1 MCHKKAHK
9 AHNLFCAFCAFLWH
23 NTKEVCKVT
32 FIAGFASSDPVVL
45 SIRRRRIR
53 LQKFFSAFPGGLPG
67 VGLLLLRG
75 FIALTLIDQCLA
87 YIRSG
92 NLDLHD
98 WLVATFVVVS
108 GSCLLVGFLT
118 PIVAV
123 FVGVSAIAFVIS
135 TLPFN
140 HNVIDVIILAA
151 ALALLGPGAFSVD
164 ARLFG
169 RREILIATKGHKLR
183 KEI

>member
-1 MCHKKAHK
+1 M
-9 AHNLFCAFCAFLWH
+9 
-23 NTKEVCKVT
+23 
-32 FIAGFASSDPVVL
+32 
-45 SIRRRRIR
+45 
-53 LQKFFSAFPGGLPG
+53 
-67 VGLLLLRG
+67 GLLLLRG
-75 FIALTLIDQCLA
+75 FIALILIDQCLA

-92 NLDLHD
+92 SPDLLD
-98 WLVATFVVVS
+98 WLVVTFVVVS
-108 GSCLLVGFLT
+108 GGCLLVGFLT

-123 FVGVSAIAFVIS
+123 VVGVSAISFVIP

-140 HNVIDVIILAA
+140 HTAVDVIILAT

-169 RREILIATKGHKLR
+169 RREILIATKGQKLR